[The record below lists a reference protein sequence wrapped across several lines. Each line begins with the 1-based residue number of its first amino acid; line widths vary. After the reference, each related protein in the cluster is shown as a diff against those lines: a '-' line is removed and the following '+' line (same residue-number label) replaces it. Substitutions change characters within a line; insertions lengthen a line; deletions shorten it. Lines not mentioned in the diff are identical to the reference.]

1 MGDDKSSSI
10 VMASRDRDRERDRE
24 LLIPVANSAHD
35 EPSSKPSSSSS
46 STHHHT
52 GHELKRNR
60 FQSYND
66 HSFAILLQ
74 YESLW
79 SYSVFSVILLPIAI
93 TFYITW
99 WFIHFVDGFFSPIYA
114 QLGID
119 IFGLGFITSITF
131 IFLVGVFMSSWLGAS
146 VLSLGEWFIKRMPLV
161 RHIYNASKQIS
172 AAISPDQNTQA
183 FKEVAIIRH
192 PRVGEYAFGF
202 ITSSVVLQNYS
213 GEEELCCVYV
223 PTNHLYIGDIF
234 LVNTND
240 VIRPNLSVREGIEIV
255 VSGGMSMPQILSTV
269 DSQIVPVDR
278 SRPNRN

>member
-1 MGDDKSSSI
+1 MGDDKSTTMVMGNSS
-10 VMASRDRDRERDRE
+10 RERDRE
-24 LLIPVANSAHD
+24 LLIPVADSSNNHDDSAKPT
-35 EPSSKPSSSSS
+35 PSISSS
-46 STHHHT
+46 HHSGRETCYKIIRSWASKKFMT
-52 GHELKRNR
+52 GC
-60 FQSYND
+60 
-66 HSFAILLQ
+66 
-74 YESLW
+74 
-79 SYSVFSVILLPIAI
+79 VILFPIAV

-119 IFGLGFITSITF
+119 IFGLGFITSIAF

-146 VLSLGEWFIKRMPLV
+146 VLGLGEWFIKRMPFV

-172 AAISPDQNTQA
+172 SAISPDQNTQA

-202 ITSSVVLQNYS
+202 ITSSLTLQSYS
-213 GEEELCCVYV
+213 GEEDLCCVYV

-234 LVNTND
+234 LVNSQD

-255 VSGGMSMPQILSTV
+255 VSGGMSMPQILSTL
-269 DSQIVPVDR
+269 DTRIVGHLDR
-278 SRPNRN
+278 IRSNRSIG